1 MRAWPPSPRP
11 PLELEPPVLLRSAAA
26 MTLNSER
33 CSRRREMVVMEVL
46 VVVVAAA
53 SDAATSD
60 EPRGSV
66 EARLNIDA
74 IDACDALPFLLLIV
88 RSCVVLSAVVLRDA
102 LHDAFEL

>member
-33 CSRRREMVVMEVL
+33 CSRRHEMVVMEVL

-53 SDAATSD
+53 RDAVTSAVALRWRTRQRATRRRATSRAG
-60 EPRGSV
+60 PSKRG
-66 EARLNIDA
+66 
-74 IDACDALPFLLLIV
+74 
-88 RSCVVLSAVVLRDA
+88 
-102 LHDAFEL
+102 